1 MQVSQGFA
9 LFIFSF
15 HVFCFLFFFILFLK
29 FFLLIYFILA
39 LCENR
44 RTLTS
49 WHSARKQIHFF
60 GTLRL
65 FWHFARTLTQLSQ
78 FLNLQEH
85 VYFFLFFVCF
95 FFYLFFILFIPDFF
109 DTLRL
114 FRHFSRIPS

>member
-15 HVFCFLFFFILFLK
+15 HVFCFLFFFILVLK

-49 WHSARKQIHFF
+49 WHSARKQPHFF
-60 GTLRL
+60 GTSQL
-65 FWHFARTLTQLSQ
+65 FWLFAKTLPHFSH
-78 FLNLQEH
+78 FLIFQEC
-85 VYFFLFFVCF
+85 FFFFFFFNFFF
-95 FFYLFFILFIPDFF
+95 FFYLFFILF
-109 DTLRL
+109 
-114 FRHFSRIPS
+114 